1 MSHWAGVWN
10 WSGAVESKSDIR
22 RRMRHARCGVDA
34 AERASYS
41 AAVCRRMLQRP
52 DVMAAVAD
60 KEPFAVY
67 LATPQEIDLTAL
79 IESLWAAECPVFAPA
94 WDGEAYVLAR
104 YARETELV
112 SGPMGVLEPAVDGHG
127 ESAPVPKVWI
137 VPGLAF
143 TRGGAR
149 LGYGGGWYDR
159 LLASA
164 PQSSAVLGVAYPFQL
179 LDELPSEPHDIAL
192 TDVVVALDRRDA
204 QGDCV

>member
-1 MSHWAGVWN
+1 M
-10 WSGAVESKSDIR
+10 ESKADIR
-22 RRMRHARCGVDA
+22 RRMRQARRGVGA

-41 AAVCRRMLQRP
+41 AAVCRRLLQRP

-67 LATPQEIDLTAL
+67 LATSQEIDLTKL
-79 IESLWAAECPVFAPA
+79 IESLWAAECPVLAPA
-94 WDGEAYVLAR
+94 WNGESYALAR

-112 SGPMGVLEPAVDGHG
+112 DGPMGVLEPAVDGHD
-127 ESAPVPKVWI
+127 EPTPNPKIWI

-164 PQSSAVLGVAYPFQL
+164 PQSSAVALGVAYPFQL
-179 LDELPSEPHDIAL
+179 MEKLPSEPHDIAL
-192 TDVVVALDRRDA
+192 TDVVVA
-204 QGDCV
+204 

>member
-1 MSHWAGVWN
+1 MEGKA
-10 WSGAVESKSDIR
+10 DIR
-22 RRMRHARCGVDA
+22 RRMRQARRGVGA

-41 AAVCRRMLQRP
+41 AAVCGLLLRRP
-52 DVMAAVAD
+52 DVIAAVAAR
-60 KEPFAVY
+60 EPFAIY
-67 LATPQEIDLTAL
+67 LATPREIDLTTL

-94 WDGEAYVLAR
+94 WDGESYVLAR
-104 YARETELV
+104 YARGTGLV
-112 SGPMGVLEPAVDGHG
+112 AGPMGVLEPAACDRGVLP
-127 ESAPVPKVWI
+127 PVPKIWI

-164 PQSSAVLGVAYPFQL
+164 TQSSAVALGVAYPFQL

-192 TDVVVALDRRDA
+192 ADVVVA
-204 QGDCV
+204 